1 MKLNS
6 KIDALS
12 LMLTDLRTR
21 NEPIRHKAAFKG
33 CQPEFQN
40 LVTRLI
46 RQLEDELE
54 ACEYKI
60 RCEMDFIR
68 KELEPLKKQKLELL
82 ERLKEL

>member
-1 MKLNS
+1 MS
-6 KIDALS
+6 KKIKK
-12 LMLTDLRTR
+12 
-21 NEPIRHKAAFKG
+21 E
-33 CQPEFQN
+33 
-40 LVTRLI
+40 
-46 RQLEDELE
+46 LEDELE